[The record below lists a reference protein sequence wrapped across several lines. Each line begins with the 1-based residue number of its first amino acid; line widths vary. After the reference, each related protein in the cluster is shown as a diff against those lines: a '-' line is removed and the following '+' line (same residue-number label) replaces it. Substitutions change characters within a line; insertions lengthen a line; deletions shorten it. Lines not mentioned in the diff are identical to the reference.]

1 MRARIR
7 TVKPEVF
14 LDEELWALGV
24 ETGMPVLQAFIGLWC
39 FADREG
45 RFEWRPLA
53 IRACVLPY
61 WTGDMG
67 ALLAALESKRFLVR
81 YDVEGKALG
90 LVRTFTSHQVVNTRE
105 AESVLPPPTGMHV
118 HAHEKPVHAH
128 GELEGKGTGREGKG
142 TGKGKPRASAIDP
155 GFTPNASC
163 ISLAAEKR
171 VDLSEELPQFIDHYT
186 ASGASHLDWQARMRT
201 WIRNQAKWH
210 PRGRHGPANAI
221 HQSGLG
227 TQKQVARVMQ
237 FMKEEQES
245 EKK

>member
-61 WTGDMG
+61 WSGDMV
-67 ALLAALESKRFLVR
+67 ALLSALESKRFLVR
-81 YDVEGKALG
+81 YEVDGKHLG
-90 LVRTFTSHQVVNTRE
+90 FVRTFTSHQVVNARE
-105 AESVLPPPTGMHV
+105 AESVLPPPTDLHV

-128 GELEGKGTGREGKG
+128 GELEGKGREGKG
-142 TGKGKPRASAIDP
+142 TGKGKARATPIDP
-155 GFTPNASC
+155 QFTPNASC
-163 ISLAAEKR
+163 VSLAAEKS

-186 ASGASHLDWQARMRT
+186 ASGASHLDWQARLRT

-210 PRGRHGPANAI
+210 PRPSHGPAKGHSDLDTRLQAQADRI
-221 HQSGLG
+221 VML
-227 TQKQVARVMQ
+227 QKQEAERG
-237 FMKEEQES
+237 
-245 EKK
+245 KK